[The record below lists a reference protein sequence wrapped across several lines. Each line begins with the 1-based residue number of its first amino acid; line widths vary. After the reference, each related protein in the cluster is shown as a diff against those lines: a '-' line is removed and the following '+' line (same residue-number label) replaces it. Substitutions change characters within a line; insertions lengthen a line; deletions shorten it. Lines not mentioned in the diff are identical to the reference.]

1 MDNKLSTLAFI
12 FFLLHFVSCQDEE
25 LLTGT
30 AGQGI
35 VTTRS
40 VAETAGLVQNAD
52 GNWVTSQRV
61 PLVGEGCIIDDLS
74 SALIQ
79 VINTDKSIN
88 NLLDT
93 DLNNSASFNGVA
105 GIDAIGNQIASVLDV
120 NRTYAGGQEAGF
132 VYKVSDNSLLT
143 ASVLKGFW
151 VATYLDGQQQ
161 EMKGGDPDVKTL
173 QLNLISAAN
182 NDGKQTISIS
192 TRFDKPFN
200 EIKIGIR
207 GVDIKVLQSLSL
219 YYAFVGENE
228 IKPSVPSNFP
238 DVRIHQGVL
247 NWTNGFFQNG
257 AQKLVNEDLSDYVT
271 IELLGSL
278 VQPFVTV
285 DFGKIIP
292 TGSEVGFCTSSLNL
306 LQLGL
311 LKNTKLTTY
320 DENDNE
326 VEDVTVGSVLGL
338 SAVAGGDSYI
348 SMVIQKPC
356 SQIKLGLYGANVN
369 LGGTLI
375 RYAFVR
381 DPIRT
386 HISAGYSLSNATV
399 TSSTYH
405 FHKPENGSVSFN
417 ITGFPDGAEPSM
429 KGNAITGMSLPGK
442 YVVEAVYTATEEA
455 GGGTFRQT
463 VTITRKE
470 TPSITGCNNLITIAE
485 YPGIELGRSSTISGG
500 CLLCLAEG
508 TNNAGYII
516 DADPDN
522 YASYYNIL
530 SLAANTH
537 ITGIKT
543 GETINGAGK
552 EIRVGFT
559 FQPNATL
566 LSADALKFFVVKLFR
581 NGTEVLSSE
590 VDNSSVVT
598 AGLID
603 GEETRLRMSVTT
615 RAAFDAIE
623 LWTAGV
629 LNLNLNSFRLY
640 NAFWEPTEGC
650 ASIESS
656 ADACI
661 EMMTPASYGAYI
673 NYNATGVN
681 GVGNV
686 AGEFIGLGKALDDN
700 KDTYAT
706 ITVTDV
712 VAATTLAVGFQEM
725 PAYQTTGFIIQAP
738 DYVADVNL
746 LDVLTISVYRKG
758 QKLQSSADDLEAL
771 GLGLISYRGKKYVE
785 VTPTLPYDEIRISF
799 AAVAELLRSI
809 YVYGAFTR
817 MDSNGN
823 GIPDCAETGG
833 EQSDITA
840 ANVNPHNCAGSSV
853 EIYTT
858 GGDTE
863 KTYRLRLYNYA
874 AGNVYQD
881 YTLRLQAGN
890 KFVLEG
896 LQPGDYYISISD
908 EYGLTTYYSGV
919 HATVHPHSTVWKGD
933 AASSDWNDWQNW
945 TAGTPWDCTDVV
957 IPEGCIRY
965 PILKRTEENYCARIH
980 FQPQSEVVNTQYL
993 HYSNAWVDLRMNAGE
1008 YYMLSMPLKDTYSGD
1023 LFLAAG
1029 NPTVTGE
1036 FPVLTEANYPQN
1048 RFSPSVSEKQWNRN
1062 VESVDMYGNEI
1073 LLFPGAAWT
1082 TKFTSVSEKYTMGQG
1097 FLFRINQ
1104 ESLATGKNL
1113 VFRLPKQH
1121 VSYSYY
1127 DIDTKLPSSS
1137 HAPFATIR
1145 TKAGR
1150 FIYENDADEAPDK
1163 VELNLHNEVSSFF
1176 FVVGNP
1182 FMAHLDIEALI
1193 AGNNINEV
1201 RLIRGVTGGAE
1212 SAIKVESQA
1221 VLTSGRIA
1229 PAEAFIIKTK
1239 SATTAFSL
1247 TLDESMMYKGNG
1259 FIIE

>member
-271 IELLGSL
+271 VELLGSL

-656 ADACI
+656 AD
-661 EMMTPASYGAYI
+661 
-673 NYNATGVN
+673 
-681 GVGNV
+681 
-686 AGEFIGLGKALDDN
+686 
-700 KDTYAT
+700 
-706 ITVTDV
+706 
-712 VAATTLAVGFQEM
+712 
-725 PAYQTTGFIIQAP
+725 
-738 DYVADVNL
+738 
-746 LDVLTISVYRKG
+746 
-758 QKLQSSADDLEAL
+758 DLEAL

-933 AASSDWNDWQNW
+933 AASSDWNGWQNW

-1082 TKFTSVSEKYTMGQG
+1082 TKFTSVSEKYNMGQG

-1104 ESLATGKNL
+1104 ESLATGENL

-1201 RLIRGVTGGAE
+1201 RLIRGVTSGAE